1 MPKLELEE
9 VGRAR
14 TLQCLPV
21 LHLQCGGLT
30 AWLSGSSLQG
40 RAGKSVSSFC
50 KLAGAVLR
58 LQDHQPCCFVAMH
71 APEFLLAPC
80 GQSACHT
87 CCTHLMSA
95 LLLLPY
101 RTVKFV
107 RRTL

>member
-1 MPKLELEE
+1 MLHSDKPRARAWKHTCQPLAAMPKLELEE

-40 RAGKSVSSFC
+40 RAGKSVSSLC

-58 LQDHQPCCFVAMH
+58 LQDAGRSSP
-71 APEFLLAPC
+71 
-80 GQSACHT
+80 
-87 CCTHLMSA
+87 A
-95 LLLLPY
+95 LLL
-101 RTVKFV
+101 RGHACA
-107 RRTL
+107 